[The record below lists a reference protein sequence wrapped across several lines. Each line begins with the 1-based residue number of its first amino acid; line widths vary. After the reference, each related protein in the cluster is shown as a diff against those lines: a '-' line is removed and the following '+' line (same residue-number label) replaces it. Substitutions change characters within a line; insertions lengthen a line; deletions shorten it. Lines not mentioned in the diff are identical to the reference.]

1 MQVMHRPVVID
12 QTRRNDWT
20 GAVYAGGIAAL
31 LAAIAIAAGWR
42 GSDLP
47 AQLFRVELLRRN
59 GFVFWD
65 AQWFSGHST
74 LNYSVLSPLFAALTG
89 PLVLGALC
97 GVVSAVLFDRLVRS
111 SFGSGAVIA
120 SLWFAVATVTN
131 LIVGRVTFGLGVTF
145 ALASVYA
152 LSRRHPFIAIGAA
165 LLAGLASPVA
175 GLFLAIAC
183 AAWGCTQPRVRLA
196 AWIAM
201 AAAVVPVLVI
211 AIMFPSPGAQPYE
224 WWALGCDLAVC
235 VAALVVVPQRYA
247 VLRWAAAIYAVVLVA
262 TKLIETPLGGNV
274 SRLNQYA
281 AGPLLACVLWE
292 YRRSLVILLA
302 IPFIFWQWF
311 PTTDAILR
319 APSDPS
325 THRAYY
331 QPLLNYLSANELG
344 FGRVEIP
351 VTYRHWEAA
360 YVAPEIPLARGW
372 ERQLDYA
379 YAEKFYDGTL
389 TLASYRNWL
398 RSNGVA
404 YVALPDTR
412 LDASSHIEADII
424 RSGPSYLEHVWT
436 GPHWQVWRFT
446 DYAGLVDGPAEMAE
460 LNADSFVLDVRAPG
474 TVTVRV
480 HYSPRWAVDGG
491 GCTVETPDGWTRIEN
506 LRPGSVTVSQALRGT
521 RCDGD
526 QVDG

>member
-1 MQVMHRPVVID
+1 VNGPVVVGRP
-12 QTRRNDWT
+12 RRTDWT
-20 GAVYAGGIAAL
+20 GAVYAGGVAAV

-74 LNYSVLSPLFAALTG
+74 LNYSVLSPLLGALTG
-89 PLVLGALC
+89 PLVLGAIC
-97 GVVSAVLFDRLVRS
+97 GVISAVLFDRLVRS
-111 SFGSGAVIA
+111 SFESGATFA

-131 LIVGRVTFGLGVTF
+131 LIVGRVTFGLGIAF
-145 ALASVYA
+145 ALAAIYA
-152 LSRRHPFIAIGAA
+152 LSRRHPFVAVGAA
-165 LLAGLASPVA
+165 LCSGLASPVA
-175 GLFLAIAC
+175 GLFLAIAF
-183 AAWGCTQPRVRLA
+183 AAWGCARPRARIA
-196 AWIAM
+196 AWTAMVAAIGPVLLIAM
-201 AAAVVPVLVI
+201 V
-211 AIMFPSPGAQPYE
+211 FPTPGAQPYE
-224 WWALGCDLAVC
+224 WWALICDLAIC
-235 VAALVVVPQRYA
+235 VAALAVVPNRYS

-262 TKLIETPLGGNV
+262 TKVIASPLGGNV
-274 SRLNQYA
+274 SRLNQYV

-292 YRRSLVILLA
+292 HRRRLVVLVA
-302 IPFIFWQWF
+302 IPIIFWQWF

-331 QPLLNYLSANELG
+331 QPLLNYLTASDLG

-351 VTYRHWEAA
+351 ATYRHWESA

-379 YAEKFYDGTL
+379 YAQHFYDGTL
-389 TLASYRNWL
+389 TASGYETWL
-398 RSNGVA
+398 RSNGVE

-412 LDASSHIEADII
+412 LDASSHIEASII
-424 RSGPSYLEHVWT
+424 RSSPSYLEHVWS

-446 DYAGLVDGPAEMAE
+446 GYHGLVDGPARITD
-460 LNADSFVLDVRAPG
+460 LTADRFELDVRAPG
-474 TVTVRV
+474 AVTVHV
-480 HYSPRWAVDGG
+480 HYSPHWAVDGG
-491 GCTVETPDGWTRIEN
+491 ACTVETPNGWTRIEN
-506 LRPGSVTVSQALRGT
+506 LEPGQVTVSQALQGT
-521 RCDGD
+521 RCDQNKSD
-526 QVDG
+526 